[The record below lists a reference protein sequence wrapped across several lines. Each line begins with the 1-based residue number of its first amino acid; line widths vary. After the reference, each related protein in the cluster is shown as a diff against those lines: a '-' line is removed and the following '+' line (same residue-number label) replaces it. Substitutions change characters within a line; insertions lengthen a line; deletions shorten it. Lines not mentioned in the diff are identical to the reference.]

1 MPWHG
6 WHFDAVDDNSHERDF
21 KAVWRI
27 EAKAFTP
34 AASAGPGSPPPRPS
48 RQPGGAASNGSEGW
62 KWMSTGTPPA
72 SDGDITEHRRER
84 IRTNARGWAE
94 FRCPPA
100 SLTVRVESNA

>member
-1 MPWHG
+1 
-6 WHFDAVDDNSHERDF
+6 
-21 KAVWRI
+21 
-27 EAKAFTP
+27 
-34 AASAGPGSPPPRPS
+34 
-48 RQPGGAASNGSEGW
+48 
-62 KWMSTGTPPA
+62 MSTGTPPA